1 MFYGKCSDKLNIYNS
16 HFKTGITKNILKDLV
31 TNFAKEATKLKI
43 CLDCVDDLC

>member
-16 HFKTGITKNILKDLV
+16 HFKTKTILKDLV
-31 TNFAKEATKLKI
+31 TNFAKEATKLKS